1 MWGQDP
7 CLPNPVTGVVSG
19 KVHGPSTCAVSPL
32 PQPMLSISLLSPQAG
47 PTSGELQP
55 QFKLLSAAPVWV
67 LFAQDLNGKRV
78 SLQKKKK
85 KRVSLLP
92 CSLPIP
98 PALPFPPFFLACYFC
113 PAFPYPMPLEKQ
125 LTLLV
130 LPGNLEEFRDSSLWN
145 DSVIRVW
152 DPGENLRSGLFI
164 VFIALFIICYYY
176 KSNPCLD

>member
-78 SLQKKKK
+78 SL
-85 KRVSLLP
+85 LP

-98 PALPFPPFFLACYFC
+98 PALLFPPFFLACYFC

-130 LPGNLEEFRDSSLWN
+130 LSGNLEEFRDSSLWN

-164 VFIALFIICYYY
+164 LFIALFIICYYY

>member
-85 KRVSLLP
+85 KSESSSLLPSHPSCTPLPSLLP
-92 CSLPIP
+92 CLLFLSCLSLSNASGETI
-98 PALPFPPFFLACYFC
+98 
-113 PAFPYPMPLEKQ
+113 
-125 LTLLV
+125 
-130 LPGNLEEFRDSSLWN
+130 NSSGAARKLG
-145 DSVIRVW
+145 RV
-152 DPGENLRSGLFI
+152 
-164 VFIALFIICYYY
+164 
-176 KSNPCLD
+176 